1 MTREEL
7 FKNIKN
13 VNEGDI
19 LPAFDSLMA
28 FFNLY
33 NVIGIYNNVEITK
46 CDDELANFDIVI
58 QEGQN
63 IDDSVFKIN
72 GLNIMIYG
80 IKWHVD
86 CKKVN
91 DHTIHISL
99 LL

>member
-1 MTREEL
+1 MTREEF

-13 VNEGDI
+13 VSEGDI

-33 NVIGIYNNVEITK
+33 NVIGIYSNVEITK

-58 QEGQN
+58 QEGQD
-63 IDDSVFKIN
+63 IDDSVFKID

-80 IKWHVD
+80 VKWYVK
-86 CKKVN
+86 CEKKN
-91 DHTIHISL
+91 EYTIHISL